1 MKRALSTL
9 PVILLVFL
17 LAAGCSKR
25 MATEDLA
32 GEAAAP
38 GEAAESEAVVV
49 PDEGVISGDVTAED
63 ILGTTD
69 ARTGGSYSSLSA
81 GDELTMK
88 AAEKGLLYTI
98 YFDYDRYTIRDADLD
113 NLARNAKWLGLNSN
127 VRIRVEGHAD
137 ERGET
142 EYNLALGDKR
152 ARSVKKYLED
162 LGVTSDRM
170 EVVSYGEE
178 KPAVAGSN
186 EEAWSKNRRAEF
198 VIVAN

>member
-1 MKRALSTL
+1 
-9 PVILLVFL
+9 
-17 LAAGCSKR
+17 
-25 MATEDLA
+25 
-32 GEAAAP
+32 
-38 GEAAESEAVVV
+38 
-49 PDEGVISGDVTAED
+49 
-63 ILGTTD
+63 
-69 ARTGGSYSSLSA
+69 
-81 GDELTMK
+81 
-88 AAEKGLLYTI
+88 
-98 YFDYDRYTIRDADLD
+98 
-113 NLARNAKWLGLNSN
+113 

-178 KPAVAGSN
+178 KPAVVGSN